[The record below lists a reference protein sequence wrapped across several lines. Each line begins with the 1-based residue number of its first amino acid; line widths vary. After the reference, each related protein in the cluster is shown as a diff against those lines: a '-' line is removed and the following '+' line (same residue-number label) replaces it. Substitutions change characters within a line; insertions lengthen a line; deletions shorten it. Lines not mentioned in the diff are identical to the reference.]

1 MVCDSASFIGVV
13 FLGGSQAVLLAIAE
27 GKDIRAAYSLVP
39 EMQKDEEVKG
49 CNLNPIHQQ
58 TLKIY
63 AGNIQ
68 LP

>member
-1 MVCDSASFIGVV
+1 M
-13 FLGGSQAVLLAIAE
+13 LLAIAE

-49 CNLNPIHQQ
+49 CNLNPMHQR
-58 TLKIY
+58 TLQIY